1 MSINKR
7 FLTSGK
13 PVYDLRYR
21 GSNGR
26 QYKRTFQ
33 TSKEAKTFEA
43 DLRVSQTNGTWIDP
57 KNSKFTMRAY
67 STNWLKSRLNLR
79 IRTVE
84 LYQGLLAHQILPY
97 FGDVELGKLS
107 TGSIR
112 NWYATLLNTGLAQS
126 TVAKAYRL
134 LRTIYNSAI
143 EDGLVKINP
152 CSIKGAGIAKSPER
166 PIASIEE
173 VFLLADAIESKYRLT
188 ILLATFG
195 GLRLGEILA
204 LKRQSFDLVN
214 LSVNVCCQLQ
224 ELSDGRYYVEKPKTE
239 AGSRTVMLPKFMEA
253 EINRHLENYVSFG
266 CDSLIFTTGSDTP
279 LRRGV
284 LFRAW
289 KSSRAKVGMEHLHF
303 HDLRHTGNTFA
314 ASTGASTAELM
325 ARMGHSSS
333 EAALRYQHASK
344 ERDIVLAS
352 KLNSMVAGRFGN
364 LESNALT

>member
-7 FLTSGK
+7 FLSSGK

-21 GSNGR
+21 GTNGR
-26 QYKRTFQ
+26 QYKKTFQ
-33 TSKEAKTFEA
+33 TSKEAKSFEA
-43 DLRVSQTNGTWIDP
+43 DLRVSRSNGTWIDP
-57 KNSKFTMRAY
+57 TKSKLTLGIY
-67 STNWLKSRLNLR
+67 STNWLKTRVNLR

-84 LYQGLLAHQILPY
+84 LYQGLLVHQILPY
-97 FGDVELGKLS
+97 FDDVELGKIT

-112 NWYATLLNTGLAQS
+112 LWYAALLQNSGLAQS

-134 LRTIYNSAI
+134 LRTILNSAI
-143 EDGLVKINP
+143 EDGHIKINP

-173 VFLLADAIESKYRLT
+173 VFSLADAIENKFRLT

-214 LSVNVCCQLQ
+214 LSVNVCRQLQ
-224 ELSDGRYYVEKPKTE
+224 ELSDGRYYIEKPKTE

-253 EINRHLENYVSFG
+253 EITRHLDNYVANES
-266 CDSLIFTTGSDTP
+266 DSLVFTSSSNTP

-289 KSSRAKVGMEHLHF
+289 KRSRTKVGVEHLHF

-325 ARMGHSSS
+325 ARMGHASS

-352 KLNSMVAGRFGN
+352 KLNLMVENR
-364 LESNALT
+364 